1 MSRHKHHEEKDA
13 AHNGLAEHG
22 RARQNPSSRKSDAD
36 QGSQRAAASKPVK
49 NLTEMSPAGREDDTI
64 RGAARLLPG
73 LYVVAT
79 PIGNAADITLR
90 ALAVLRE
97 ADAIACEDS
106 RVTGKLLAR
115 HGITGKLL
123 SYHEHNA
130 ARMRPQILA
139 RIAAGERIA
148 LVSDAGTPLVSDP
161 GYKLVRA
168 CIDAGLT
175 VTPLPGPSAPLAA
188 LILSGLPSD
197 RFLFAGF
204 LPAKSG
210 ARKRALSE
218 LATVP
223 ATLLFFES
231 AQRLAESLADMAAVL
246 GDRPAA
252 VAREITKLFEECR
265 RGNLSELA
273 THYRDAGP
281 PKGEIVVVCGG
292 AAADAPAEA
301 AESLDA
307 QLTDA
312 LGRLSLKDA
321 VAAVA
326 AATGLP
332 RKQVYARAL
341 LLTAGKSAGKPA

>member
-1 MSRHKHHEEKDA
+1 MK
-13 AHNGLAEHG
+13 
-22 RARQNPSSRKSDAD
+22 NP
-36 QGSQRAAASKPVK
+36 AASPAI
-49 NLTEMSPAGREDDTI
+49 PAGSTL
-64 RGAARLLPG
+64 APG

-90 ALAVLRE
+90 ALEVLGA

-106 RVTGKLLAR
+106 RVTAKLLAR
-115 HGITGKLL
+115 HGIAGKLL
-123 SYHEHNA
+123 PYHEHNA

-139 RIAAGERIA
+139 RLAAGERIA

-168 CIDAGLT
+168 CIDAGVT

-204 LPAKSG
+204 LPAKTA
-210 ARKRALSE
+210 ARRRNLSE
-218 LATVP
+218 LAGVP

-231 AQRLAESLADMAAVL
+231 AQRLPESLADMAEVL

-252 VAREITKLFEECR
+252 VTREITKLFEECR
-265 RGNLSELA
+265 RGSLRALA
-273 THYRDAGP
+273 AHYREAGP

-292 AAADAPAEA
+292 AADGAPADA

-307 QLTDA
+307 QLTAA
-312 LGRLSLKDA
+312 LSHLSLKDA
-321 VAAVA
+321 AAAVA

-341 LLTAGKSAGKPA
+341 QLASDKPA